1 MHGADCEIQTI
12 KPAGVKQL
20 TGARSIVLM
29 AAVAA
34 GALLASLGSVNAQT
48 TMDKQAQCTLS
59 AMRDTRSPL
68 AIQSIRSACNWLAVN
83 GESLLNETSKGY
95 YLCLVRQLSGA
106 QADEA
111 AAAIISACRTSNPL

>member
-1 MHGADCEIQTI
+1 MHDTDYEHQTVD
-12 KPAGVKQL
+12 PAGVTEL
-20 TGARSIVLM
+20 MRAPSILLK

-48 TMDKQAQCTLS
+48 TMEKQAQCTLS